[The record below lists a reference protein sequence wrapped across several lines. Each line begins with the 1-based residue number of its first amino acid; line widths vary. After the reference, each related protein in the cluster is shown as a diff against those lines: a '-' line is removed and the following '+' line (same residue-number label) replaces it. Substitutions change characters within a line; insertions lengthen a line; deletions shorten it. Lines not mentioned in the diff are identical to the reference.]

1 MKIISPL
8 MNFIW
13 IMMFDFWNFKNTS
26 FGLYKQFDYY
36 STKVYWNNNLLHK
49 NE

>member
-1 MKIISPL
+1 MKITSPL

-13 IMMFDFWNFKNTS
+13 IMMFDFQNLKNTS

-36 STKVYWNNNLLHK
+36 SMTVYWNNNLLHK